1 MYAIKFSLRETYGL
15 HIPLLIGYMLLNKE
29 NKVLMILYFMIE
41 GVNFFIVLL
50 VHQNE
55 NFFT

>member
-1 MYAIKFSLRETYGL
+1 MYTIKFSLFETYGL
-15 HIPLLIGYMLLNKE
+15 HIPLLMGYMLLNKE
-29 NKVLMILYFMIE
+29 SKVLMILYFMIE
-41 GVNFFIVLL
+41 GMNFFILLL

>member
-1 MYAIKFSLRETYGL
+1 MYTIKFGLFETYGL
-15 HIPLLIGYMLLNKE
+15 HIPLLMGYMWLNKE

-41 GVNFFIVLL
+41 GMNFFIVLL

-55 NFFT
+55 NLFT

>member
-1 MYAIKFSLRETYGL
+1 MYTIKFSLFESYGL

-41 GVNFFIVLL
+41 GMNFFIVLFVL
-50 VHQNE
+50 QNE